1 MEDFMT
7 LPQANRRLQIA
18 RHAIEL
24 VNSGAI
30 RPTEAFYVLKE
41 DSSAPCAV
49 CAVGSLFIS
58 FMEMTDNPFLRQPR
72 LEAHRIRTF
81 AALRDH
87 FSHDQLHLIEEAFMG
102 WGSWNEF
109 WAEHANDRTRMLLIL
124 QNIVDNDGEFVPDI
138 AVARPQ
144 LYI

>member
-30 RPTEAFYVLKE
+30 RPTVTSYVLKE
-41 DSSAPCAV
+41 DSSVPCEV

-58 FMEMTDNPFLRQPR
+58 FMEMTGNHLLRQPR
-72 LEAHRIRTF
+72 LEARKTELF
-81 AALRDH
+81 ASLRNH
-87 FSHDQLHLIEEAFMG
+87 FSHDQLDLIEEAFMG
-102 WGSWNEF
+102 WDSWEEF
-109 WAEHANDRTRMLLIL
+109 KAEHTDDRSRMLLIL
-124 QNIVDNDGEFVPDI
+124 QNIVDNDGEFVP
-138 AVARPQ
+138 P
-144 LYI
+144 LSP